1 MHAHG
6 SHLRSFSRCPAPP
19 AQGLSLERLRAYPP
33 GKALESPSF
42 AVDDTHF
49 VLRLYPGGAGCEA
62 SRGHASASL
71 ALRTPGRR
79 CAVDYELCALNQA
92 TGLPLARDAGARE
105 LGVDAEGAPLPWAAV
120 ATSAPRFLSHARAAS
135 FRAEL
140 LRANVLILTARVTL
154 AAAADAHADAR
165 RHVVVPPKCI
175 AGDWAAML
183 ASGEGA
189 DVRFLIPDAS
199 AASADAPPAA
209 FRAHRVVLLGRARG
223 MRSLLAA
230 PGAAAGGVRVEG
242 LTPPAFGALLH
253 YLYTEELESEPSE
266 ALAAELLAAADR
278 FDVPRLGALAGAR
291 LAAALRVDS
300 AAATLALADAHRAPG
315 LKRAAAEFV
324 GANASA
330 VMATDGW
337 EALCAA
343 RPALLAELMRALMQ
357 QQQMA

>member
-1 MHAHG
+1 
-6 SHLRSFSRCPAPP
+6 
-19 AQGLSLERLRAYPP
+19 
-33 GKALESPSF
+33 
-42 AVDDTHF
+42 VDDTHF

-92 TGLPLARDAGARE
+92 NGLPLARDAGARE

-154 AAAADAHADAR
+154 AAAADARGDVR
-165 RHVVVPPKCI
+165 RHVIVPPKCI
-175 AGDWAAML
+175 AADWASLL

-189 DVRFLIPDAS
+189 DVRFLIPDVSGSTDAR
-199 AASADAPPAA
+199 DAPLAA
-209 FRAHRVVLLGRARG
+209 FRAHRVVLLARARG

-230 PGAAAGGVRVEG
+230 AGGGGAAAGGVRVEG

-253 YLYTEELESEPSE
+253 YLYTEELEAEPSE
-266 ALAAELLAAADR
+266 AQAAELLAAADR
-278 FDVPRLGALAGAR
+278 FDVPRLGAIAGAR
-291 LAAALRVDS
+291 LAASLCVDN